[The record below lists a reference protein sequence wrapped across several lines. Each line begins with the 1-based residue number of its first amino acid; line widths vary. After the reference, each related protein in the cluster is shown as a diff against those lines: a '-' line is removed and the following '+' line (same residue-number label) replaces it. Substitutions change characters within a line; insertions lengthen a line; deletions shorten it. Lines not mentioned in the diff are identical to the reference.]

1 MLKSA
6 TTQDFKYPNYLSGRK
21 GTVSG
26 RTSSTS
32 NSSNQSEFN
41 AFSQNMNAVIQLPEG
56 YTNVY
61 AYNKAGELHGKSENQ
76 SVNGKELSFM
86 TLVGNSN
93 QEELVFYIGD
103 GDSKKQTSKSINFVA
118 DSLLG
123 TVSDPFIIDETTMD
137 LTKAHFLLY
146 PNPSKDGFV
155 YLEFYAQ
162 NKQNTQVMIYNV
174 LNQLL
179 FNSEF
184 SIKQGYNVLKIPV
197 NFQNG
202 TYFLNTTIDNE
213 PYNNKLILK

>member
-1 MLKSA
+1 M
-6 TTQDFKYPNYLSGRK
+6 
-21 GTVSG
+21 
-26 RTSSTS
+26 
-32 NSSNQSEFN
+32 
-41 AFSQNMNAVIQLPEG
+41 
-56 YTNVY
+56 
-61 AYNKAGELHGKSENQ
+61 
-76 SVNGKELSFM
+76 
-86 TLVGNSN
+86 
-93 QEELVFYIGD
+93 
-103 GDSKKQTSKSINFVA
+103 
-118 DSLLG
+118 
-123 TVSDPFIIDETTMD
+123 SDPFIIDETTMD